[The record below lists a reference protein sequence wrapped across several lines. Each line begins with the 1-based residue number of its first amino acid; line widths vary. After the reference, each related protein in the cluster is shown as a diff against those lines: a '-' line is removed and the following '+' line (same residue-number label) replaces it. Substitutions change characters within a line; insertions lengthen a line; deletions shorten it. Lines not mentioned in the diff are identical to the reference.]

1 MYLQN
6 TFSFIF
12 NFVDLIQFLELSQND
27 VVNYFL

>member
-1 MYLQN
+1 MYFQN

-12 NFVDLIQFLELSQND
+12 NFVDPIQFLELSQND